1 MEVMKEKDNDGT
13 KRTNERERKKND
25 SDGEVLSVNINR

>member
-13 KRTNERERKKND
+13 KEQMRERKKND